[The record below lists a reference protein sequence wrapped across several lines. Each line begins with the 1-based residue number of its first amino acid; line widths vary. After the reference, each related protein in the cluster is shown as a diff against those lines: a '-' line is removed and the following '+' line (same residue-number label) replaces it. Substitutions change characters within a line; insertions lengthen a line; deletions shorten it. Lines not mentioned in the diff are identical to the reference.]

1 MPITLNGTTGIVA
14 PAIDVTTPVT
24 VADGGTGL
32 SSVGTSGN
40 VLTSNGT
47 SWVSSALPSSGKIL
61 QVVSTTK
68 TSNFST
74 SSGSYTD
81 ITGLSATITP
91 TSTSSRILVISNFFA
106 GGTSAE
112 YPKFKLVRNGSD
124 IFLGDAYG
132 SASRASAGMY
142 PAAQASSQIVSVAT
156 SYVDSPSSTSAL
168 TYKWQVF
175 TFSGRTI
182 YVGSTPGSADA
193 NNVAVPSTIT
203 LMEIAA

>member
-1 MPITLNGTTGIVA
+1 MPISQIVTNSIANGAVVA
-14 PAIDVTTPVT
+14 
-24 VADGGTGL
+24 ADLAAGAAL
-32 SSVGTSGN
+32 SNLGTSQLARANMPAGS
-40 VLTSNGT
+40 V
-47 SWVSSALPSSGKIL
+47 L
-61 QVVSTTK
+61 QVVTTTK
-68 TSNFST
+68 TNNFST
-74 SSGSYTD
+74 SSGSYVD

-91 TSTSSRILVISNFFA
+91 TSTSSRILVITNFFA

>member
-1 MPITLNGTTGIVA
+1 MPVNLLSAGGGTTTLTTASSASNFTITL
-14 PAIDVTTPVT
+14 PA
-24 VADGGTGL
+24 
-32 SSVGTSGN
+32 TSGTMA
-40 VLTSNGT
+40 VQGGAG
-47 SWVSSALPSSGKIL
+47 VGKIL

-74 SSGSYTD
+74 SSGSYVD
-81 ITGLSATITP
+81 ITGYSATITP
-91 TSTSSRILVISNFFA
+91 SSTSSRILVISNFFA

-132 SASRASAGMY
+132 SSSRASAGMY

-156 SYVDSPSSTSAL
+156 SYVDSPASTSAL

-182 YVGSTPGSADA
+182 YVGSTPGSGDA